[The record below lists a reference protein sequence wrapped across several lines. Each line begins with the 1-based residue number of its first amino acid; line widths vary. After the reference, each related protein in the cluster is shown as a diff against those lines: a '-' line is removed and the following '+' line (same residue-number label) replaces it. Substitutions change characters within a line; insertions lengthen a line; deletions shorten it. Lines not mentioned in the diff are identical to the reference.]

1 MVGKFNEGVDVMDWD
16 WVNITDYFYRIKWV
30 DIGIALAIFLL
41 FHIFRKV
48 FTRYIFKL
56 IVRFSKKTP
65 TDIFT
70 NVLLAFEKPL
80 RTFFIIV
87 GTYVALIYLPVRP
100 DVMLTLE
107 KVYGSSIILLVGWGL
122 YNFTAENSS
131 LFMRMFNHIDEDE
144 EKSML
149 IPFLSKGLRFLVIA
163 LTLTIV
169 LGVWD
174 IQITGLVAG
183 LGLGG
188 LAFALAAQDT
198 VSNFFGGVII
208 ITEKPFQKGDWIE
221 TPTVTGVVEDITFRS
236 TKIRTFADSVVTV
249 PNSTLANEPITN
261 WAQMGKRRITFSL
274 GVTYS
279 TPKEKLETVARKIE
293 KALREHEEVHQDLI
307 LVRFSEFN
315 SSSLDIFIYFFTN
328 TIMWGEWLRVKEDIN
343 FTIMRILEEE
353 GVSVAFPSRSLYIE
367 KPDTGHTLLQNE
379 DKSNEA

>member
-1 MVGKFNEGVDVMDWD
+1 MDWD